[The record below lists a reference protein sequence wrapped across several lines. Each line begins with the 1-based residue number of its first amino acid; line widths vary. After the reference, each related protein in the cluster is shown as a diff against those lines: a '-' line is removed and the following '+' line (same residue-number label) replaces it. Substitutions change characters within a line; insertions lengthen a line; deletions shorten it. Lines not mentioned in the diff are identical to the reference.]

1 MISEGLPRAL
11 IEEWPDDVMEVLIE
25 QAREADS
32 EEAERAL
39 KVAFEQLISAR
50 DQAIDL

>member
-25 QAREADS
+25 QAREADCVS
-32 EEAERAL
+32 AWGPDADRRR
-39 KVAFEQLISAR
+39 KYLI
-50 DQAIDL
+50 